1 MPVIRDIPVEFDIK
15 RVLQRQGFR
24 DFSKV
29 KPAMKAM
36 AEKLIAEVEESHLI
50 QSAASYEIY
59 KIEAIEPERMVLE
72 GGRVLE
78 GNLLPN
84 RLPTAVE
91 LAIMVCTIGLP
102 LETRVK
108 EYTGNR
114 EALKGIMLDGIGS
127 AAADNL
133 ARAVYQIIAEETA
146 LRGLT
151 VAVPVSPGMKGL
163 DISQHG
169 RVIEYAGAADTLG
182 ITLSETGLM
191 HPRKSTSRIMG
202 IGKDM
207 KVWT

>member
-1 MPVIRDIPVEFDIK
+1 MPIVRDLPVSFDIR

-29 KPAMKAM
+29 RPAMKAM
-36 AEKLIAEVEESHLI
+36 TEKLIGEVEETHLI
-50 QSAASYEIY
+50 QSAAAYEIY
-59 KIEAIEPERMVLE
+59 RIEEILPEKMLLE
-72 GGRVLE
+72 GGRFLD
-78 GNLLPN
+78 GDLLPR
-84 RLPTAVE
+84 RLPGAAE
-91 LAIMVCTIGLP
+91 LAVMVCTIGP
-102 LETRVK
+102 ALENRVK
-108 EYTGNR
+108 EYTGSR
-114 EALKGIMLDGIGS
+114 DALRGMLLDGIGS

-133 ARAVYQIIAEETA
+133 ARSVYMRIAEETA
-146 LRGLT
+146 PRGYT

-169 RVIEYAGAADTLG
+169 KVIEYAGGEALG